1 MTPTYV
7 KADDWSLTPLSPTP
21 RSRDRAELRRVDDEM
36 MALLV
41 AKSQIVWLAASG
53 DRSVVLRPRHF
64 AGPLSGR
71 VARVGGASLNRS
83 PAAGDEGKAANRGR
97 RWRLCCLCSKK
108 RLEGDCACAMLS
120 FRTGIC
126 DETPHCQFENH
137 DRVRVGWGFEGT
149 ARSWGRRQSRW
160 LRTADGFAVCDAWR
174 ACVFSHGLVGST
186 QPSGISH
193 KPVANEVDAP
203 SWEL

>member
-21 RSRDRAELRRVDDEM
+21 RSEPRDRAELRRVDDEM

-41 AKSQIVWLAASG
+41 AKSQIVRLATSG
-53 DRSVVLRPRHF
+53 DRSVVLRPATSQDLCQGGF
-64 AGPLSGR
+64 AQSLTR
-71 VARVGGASLNRS
+71 RGGQS
-83 PAAGDEGKAANRGR
+83 KAATRGW

-120 FRTGIC
+120 LRAGIC

-137 DRVRVGWGFEGT
+137 GRVRVGWEFEGT

-174 ACVFSHGLVGST
+174 VVFFTWTCWKYPTFWDLT
-186 QPSGISH
+186 QNGRKCSGRS
-193 KPVANEVDAP
+193 
-203 SWEL
+203 